1 MESQPNIF
9 HMVDE
14 MGSVLLTLQ
23 SNVIKVMDGINQL
36 NLIISKI
43 KQYKANNNMMN
54 NMMGN
59 MMGNMMNNFQNIN
72 MGMNNMMNIPNMQM
86 PMNAMMNNMNIQNNF
101 SIDDLTGWHLLFEN
115 TNINDKITIDII
127 ISEQKLIKEAISKY
141 MLKAGRTDKLK
152 FIFDGHGLNPETKI
166 CESGL
171 QNMSRILVIST
182 ENILG
187 G

>member
-23 SNVIKVMDGINQL
+23 SNMIKVMDGINQL

-101 SIDDLTGWHLLFEN
+101 SIDDLTGWRLLFED
-115 TNINDKITIDII
+115 INDKITIDIR

-152 FIFDGHGLNPETKI
+152 FIFDGHELNPETKI
-166 CESGL
+166 CVSGL
-171 QNMSRILVIST
+171 QNLSRILVIST
-182 ENILG
+182 ENILRG
-187 G
+187 

>member
-59 MMGNMMNNFQNIN
+59 MMNNFQNIN
-72 MGMNNMMNIPNMQM
+72 MGMNNLMNIPNMEM

-152 FIFDGHGLNPETKI
+152 FIFDGHELNPETKI
-166 CESGL
+166 CVSGL
-171 QNMSRILVIST
+171 QNLSRILVIST
-182 ENILG
+182 ENILRG
-187 G
+187 